1 VNIASFFT
9 SRFRGG
15 AGRSEVAFGLFAFGV
30 GNAFFGAPG
39 GVGNFAL
46 GAPAFGVGNFAFGAT
61 AFRVGNFVFGPALF
75 GVGKARP
82 EGFFECRR
90 PPTFLGSDFILFPDL
105 VKVAFRFERSVGPQT
120 RRFGRGP

>member
-46 GAPAFGVGNFAFGAT
+46 DAPAFGVGNFVFGA
-61 AFRVGNFVFGPALF
+61 APF

-82 EGFFECRR
+82 EGFSEYRG